1 MVPTMQPMAE
11 PDFVKGLGRSF
22 GTDFEVPKVGSL
34 VDDKPAKKKKPF
46 KVVKKAKPATESK
59 HSKSKPS
66 VSDLKNMF
74 KTDIVK
80 LLKKAGCLGASMSKT
95 KPQLIDI
102 YMDSQ

>member
-1 MVPTMQPMAE
+1 V
-11 PDFVKGLGRSF
+11 VK
-22 GTDFEVPKVGSL
+22 K
-34 VDDKPAKKKKPF
+34 KAKKKDNSS
-46 KVVKKAKPATESK
+46 VTESK
-59 HSKSKPS
+59 PSKSKPS